1 MSSDKGSISF
11 IDTRLD
17 TWKAIAHYLGRSP
30 RTAQRW
36 HSEYGL
42 PVHHLGGDA
51 SSVFAYTDELEGWLR
66 QRDKSIAENQYQ
78 TERRPDAVPLM
89 TLVRSSFQPPAP
101 IDLEF
106 SGDNEREAVELVA
119 RAQKLW
125 ESLSAS
131 NLNVIARLYRKAID
145 LDASNARAFAG
156 LSQTLI
162 AQAVLGNLHP
172 SAALHPA
179 EAALQRALEID
190 AGLFEAQSASAILKV
205 LLYRDWI
212 GAQKLLNEALSHHPR
227 ASQVLV
233 GCALFAVAQ
242 GSLPEASHYLR
253 MASNDRPLNTSIVE
267 LICWVEYLTCRFES
281 TLALIGEAREAGHS
295 GTILD
300 TVEALSRVLITGS
313 LAQIQHLES
322 VTASNSRNVNLLGI
336 LGYAYGQT
344 GQPDRAREVIASMTR
359 LGLTGT
365 FDFAYP
371 LALAHL
377 GMDNRAEAVRC
388 LEKSYRHGSLWS
400 VGFGADPILAE
411 MRNGGDFN
419 AFLGPQSY
427 PMAHFAIHGSEVA
440 GAGKPPMPYS
450 A

>member
-1 MSSDKGSISF
+1 MDF

-17 TWKAIAHYLGRSP
+17 TWKGIARYLGRSP

-66 QRDKSIAENQYQ
+66 QRDKTIAEDQ
-78 TERRPDAVPLM
+78 THIEHRSDATSL
-89 TLVRSSFQPPAP
+89 TWVRNKSQPPSP
-101 IDLEF
+101 TTVEF
-106 SGDNEREAVELVA
+106 SRDSEREATELVA
-119 RAQKLW
+119 AAQKLW

-145 LDASNARAFAG
+145 MDASNAKAFAG
-156 LSQTLI
+156 LSQALI

-190 AGLFEAQSASAILKV
+190 AGLMEAQCASAILKV
-205 LLYRDWI
+205 LLYRDWN
-212 GAQKLLNEALSHHPR
+212 GARKLLNEALSHHPC

-242 GSLPEASHYLR
+242 GSLSEASHYLR
-253 MASNDRPLNTSIVE
+253 KATNERPLNTSLVE
-267 LICWVEYLTCRFES
+267 LLCWVEYLSCRFES
-281 TLALIGEAREAGHS
+281 TLALIADARGSGHS

-300 TVEALSRVLITGS
+300 TVEALSKVLLTGPT
-313 LAQIQHLES
+313 AQIHHLES
-322 VTASNSRNVNLLGI
+322 VIASDSRNANLLGL
-336 LGYAYGQT
+336 LGYAYGQS
-344 GQPDRAREVIASMTR
+344 GQPDRGREVIDSLTR
-359 LGLTGT
+359 LGLART

-371 LALAHL
+371 LALAFL
-377 GMDNRAEAVRC
+377 GIGNRSEAARW
-388 LEKSYRHGSLWS
+388 LGQSYRHGSLWS
-400 VGFGADPILAE
+400 LGFGVDPILVE
-411 MRNGGDFN
+411 LRDGGACR
-419 AFLGPQSY
+419 AFFGPQSY
-427 PMAHFAIHGSEVA
+427 PLVDLSIESNEFVGT
-440 GAGKPPMPYS
+440 GKPSMPYS